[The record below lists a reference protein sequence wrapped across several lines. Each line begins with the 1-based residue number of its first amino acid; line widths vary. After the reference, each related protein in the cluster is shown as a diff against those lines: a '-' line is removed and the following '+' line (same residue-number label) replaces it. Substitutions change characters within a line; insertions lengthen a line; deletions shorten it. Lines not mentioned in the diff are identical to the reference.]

1 MKKHMLL
8 TLALVL
14 VFTLPVGCKKE
25 EPVPDP
31 GPAEEQPSEQPP
43 ANIEKEILL
52 FFPDKGSNFLLPE
65 FKKITV
71 ADNASSYLI
80 AEMVL
85 EELIKGPSNDM
96 LKPVAGKDTNI
107 WSLKLHGDT
116 ATVDFS
122 EEFINDGLSSREK
135 LLQVYAVVNT
145 LSELDI
151 EEVFILVEGEPVTE
165 YYTSLKADMP
175 FVRNDEL
182 IPSK

>member
-1 MKKHMLL
+1 MKKYIILVLALALLL
-8 TLALVL
+8 TLSAA
-14 VFTLPVGCKKE
+14 CKKE
-25 EPVPDP
+25 EPAPDP

-43 ANIEKEILL
+43 ASVEKEILL

-65 FKKITV
+65 FRKIIV
-71 ADNASSYLI
+71 ADNAATDLI

-96 LKPVAGKDTNI
+96 LKFVTGKNTNI
-107 WSLKLHGDT
+107 LSLKVHGGT

-122 EEFINDGLSSREK
+122 KEFVNSGLSSKEK
-135 LLQVYAVVNT
+135 LLQVYSVVNT

-151 EEVFILVEGEPVTE
+151 EEVFILIEGDPVTDF
-165 YYTSLKADMP
+165 YASLEAEMP
-175 FVRNDEL
+175 FVRDDEL